1 MTVSPADEPMT
12 GLKKIEGDRWEV
24 KRSRKETT
32 GLLGLFNISQEIAQ
46 NEGSLAGLNFGCDVC
61 IFLIERGWL
70 CLAAPH
76 DPVS

>member
-1 MTVSPADEPMT
+1 MT
-12 GLKKIEGDRWEV
+12 GLKKIDGVRWEV
-24 KRSRKETT
+24 TRSRKETT

-46 NEGSLAGLNFGCDVC
+46 SEWSLADVC
-61 IFLIERGWL
+61 HFLVDRGWL